1 MEEDETVPS
10 DEVRRRFRELLDSVQ
25 HHGDHVTVLRYR
37 KPAAEL
43 VPIGW
48 YREVCSLVADIG
60 EWLVPAAGNRDRLAE
75 WQDRANAVR
84 RDIPVE
90 AQS

>member
-37 KPAAEL
+37 KPAAVI
-43 VPIGW
+43 VPIDW
-48 YREVCSLVADIG
+48 YEQAKSLLGNG
-60 EWLVPAAGNRDRLAE
+60 E
-75 WQDRANAVR
+75 
-84 RDIPVE
+84 
-90 AQS
+90 QS